1 MKNYLII
8 FCLLLCFGTNSQN
21 LIKNYS
27 FEDGNPKSFSNVF
40 EGDNYIGAVN
50 FRHNIDY
57 WQSRMPSKLLLHS
70 GYNTIW
76 HSPDWSFGV
85 NPRHVGIRSYELVQQ
100 ELSTELI
107 YGAYYL
113 IKFKYRW
120 HDYSDD
126 VNLEFYLSQNELKY
140 KKERLLLWQNE
151 ENHLCSDDYKS
162 FDSEA
167 GSDYYVVACLENL
180 INQSDVNGEWY
191 SHEEIIQ
198 IPQNGTFHWFGFQTV
213 LKDDSNVDVCYAGYL
228 KIDEIELE
236 LLHCSDDPCSP
247 TDGDINIH
255 SFIHPQY
262 GYCFCNLNNI
272 SKLSN
277 FRVYSN
283 TLGQG
288 AIYTHG
294 DVECING
301 IMDTICWNGRNNN
314 NAPVA
319 PAWYFIKFDVTNDCG
334 TFNKNYSL
342 LHTQGT
348 NFISKTPYLCNNS
361 VYLPIECCGHEP
373 DVYIY
378 DEVFTGAGY
387 ADLIAMNSITAED
400 ITVETSV
407 DHVHFQAGDYIEIT
421 DAIIDGDFIA
431 EIKPCEP
438 LYNRAFSN
446 NIQKINYPEN
456 VEFTETNYTAN
467 EIGDLDEK
475 HSFQIYP
482 NPAENIL
489 YVISDNGGRVN
500 FAIYDVYG
508 KKRISGTGYNAISID
523 ITELNSGLY
532 VISIRSTKHIYN
544 SKFLKK

>member
-1 MKNYLII
+1 MKRNVIFIIILSANYM
-8 FCLLLCFGTNSQN
+8 FCQNQILNS
-21 LIKNYS
+21 S
-27 FEDGNPKSFSNVF
+27 FEDCETNHSTVEY
-40 EGDNYIGAVN
+40 EGTSEYSKAKN
-50 FRHNIDY
+50 FDKNIAA
-57 WQSRMPSKLLLHS
+57 WKGRMPNNIRYPL
-70 GYNTIW
+70 YDFNW
-76 HSPDWSFGV
+76 HSPDWLYDV
-85 NPRHVGIRSYELVQQ
+85 DPRHVGIRSYELVQQ

-107 YGAYYL
+107 SGAYYL

-120 HDYSDD
+120 HDYSDN

-140 KKERLLLWQNE
+140 KKERLFFWQNE
-151 ENHLCSDDYKS
+151 ENHLCSDDYKN
-162 FDSEA
+162 FDSEE
-167 GSDYYVVACLENL
+167 GSDYFVVACLENL

-198 IPQNGTFHWFGFQTV
+198 IPQNGTFNWFGFQTV
-213 LKDDSNVDVCYAGYL
+213 LKDDFTDDVCYAGYL

-236 LLHCSDDPCSP
+236 FLNCSDDPCSP

-272 SKLSN
+272 SKVSN
-277 FRVYSN
+277 FRV
-283 TLGQG
+283 TDLLGQTPIFVG
-288 AIYTHG
+288 EDI
-294 DVECING
+294 ECFNG
-301 IMDTICWNGRNNN
+301 IKDTICWNGRNNN
-314 NAPVA
+314 NVPVA
-319 PAWYFIKFDVTNDCG
+319 PAWYKIEFNVTNDCG
-334 TFNKNYSL
+334 TFNENRCL

-378 DEVFTGAGY
+378 DVVFTGAGY
-387 ADLIAMNSITAED
+387 ADFIAMNSITAED

-407 DHVHFQAGDYIEIT
+407 DLVHFQAGDYIEIT

-438 LYNRAFSN
+438 LYNRAYSD
-446 NIQKINYPEN
+446 NIQRINYPEN
-456 VEFTETNYTAN
+456 VEFTETNFTAN
-467 EIGDLDEK
+467 DIGDLDEK

-489 YVISDNGGRVN
+489 NVISANSGRVN
-500 FAIYDVYG
+500 FSIYDIYG
-508 KKRISGTGYNAISID
+508 KKQISGMGSNTVNINISD
-523 ITELNSGLY
+523 LNPGIY
-532 VISIRSTKHIYN
+532 VLSISDNYQIFN
-544 SKFLKK
+544 FKFLKK